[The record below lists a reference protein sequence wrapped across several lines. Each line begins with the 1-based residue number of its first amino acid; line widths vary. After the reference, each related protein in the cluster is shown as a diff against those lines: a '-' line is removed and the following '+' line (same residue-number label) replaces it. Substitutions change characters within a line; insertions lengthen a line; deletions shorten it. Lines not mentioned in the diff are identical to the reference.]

1 MRIPQNFL
9 VLVLPTPWQQ
19 MERKTKALER
29 KTTVTHRSRHKKGEK
44 DMGGKKRKAKK
55 RPLPQQNH
63 ACSWFQVCQ
72 KGKAKNR
79 MVSASKSAKKQRL
92 QIVWFQFC

>member
-29 KTTVTHRSRHKKGEK
+29 KTTVT
-44 DMGGKKRKAKK
+44 
-55 RPLPQQNH
+55 
-63 ACSWFQVCQ
+63 Q
-72 KGKAKNR
+72 KPSQER
-79 MVSASKSAKKQRL
+79 
-92 QIVWFQFC
+92 